1 MQIAFNIVSTLLLG
15 GLVIS
20 NGLLYMRAELA
31 LDHIAWMEDRM
42 TKLESWPEITDAVD
56 SDE

>member
-31 LDHIAWMEDRM
+31 LDHLAWMEDRM
-42 TKLESWPEITDAVD
+42 TKLEKWPEIED
-56 SDE
+56 SDSE